1 MDHLHV
7 TPIDAARFP
16 ATNMV
21 GDFIRATFPAPL
33 AESVNI
39 FLAVLSLLLLVALTP
54 MVLIWLERKV
64 AAHFQ
69 ARLGPMRVGWHGTLQ
84 PFADGL
90 KLLFKEV
97 LKPAG
102 ADSFLFFLAP
112 VLSATAPFMVLTV
125 IPFDH
130 HLQVT
135 DLQGGV
141 LYVIAV
147 AGLGIMGVLLA
158 GWSSNNK
165 YSLLGAMRSGAQMI
179 SYEISLAL
187 LMLLIVLLSGTASL
201 REIVFSQSGTV
212 LDWWIFKFPLF
223 GLVAFVLF
231 LISSTA
237 ELHRAPFD
245 MAEAESELTGGF
257 ATEYSGISF
266 AMFFLAEFVNMFVA
280 AALTTTFFLGGFLAP
295 QFGLGPLD
303 RLLDALPG
311 FLWFFLKSYWVIFL
325 FMWFRWTFPRLRV
338 DQLMALEWKVL
349 VPANLVL
356 LLVAGLFVSLG
367 WV

>member
-1 MDHLHV
+1 MTLAMRE
-7 TPIDAARFP
+7 TIYP
-16 ATNMV
+16 ATNLI
-21 GDFIRATFPAPL
+21 GDLVRSMYPGPL
-33 AESVNI
+33 AQALNSV
-39 FLAVLSLLLLVALTP
+39 LAILAILALVGVTP
-54 MVLIWLERKV
+54 VVLIWMERKV
-64 AAHFQ
+64 AARFQ

-84 PFADGL
+84 PFADGI

-97 LKPAG
+97 LKPEG

-112 VLSATAPFMVLTV
+112 CLPATASFLVLTV

-135 DLQGGV
+135 DLDGGV

-147 AGLGIMGVLLA
+147 SGLGILGILLA

-187 LMLLIVLLSGTASL
+187 IMLLIVLLSGTASL
-201 REIVFSQSGTV
+201 REIVFSQQGTV
-212 LDWWIFKFPLF
+212 LDWWVFKFPVF
-223 GLVAFVLF
+223 GFIAFVLF

-237 ELHRAPFD
+237 ELNRGPFD
-245 MAEAESELTGGF
+245 ISEAESELTGGF
-257 ATEYSGISF
+257 STEYSGISF

-295 QFGLGPLD
+295 QFGLAPID
-303 RLLDALPG
+303 RLLAWIPG
-311 FLWFFLKSYWVIFL
+311 FVWFFLKTYGIIFIY
-325 FMWFRWTFPRLRV
+325 MWFRWTFPRPRV
-338 DQLMALEWKVL
+338 DQLMDLEWKL
-349 VPANLVL
+349 LLPANLFMLMVGTTF
-356 LLVAGLFVSLG
+356 VAMG
-367 WV
+367 WI